1 MRLKFDFSFKSCYNK
16 MGFYIYKK
24 IKFAAQ
30 WNLTQLDAAAIP
42 RENLT
47 PGRSSSCFEI

>member
-1 MRLKFDFSFKSCYNK
+1 

-42 RENLT
+42 VK
-47 PGRSSSCFEI
+47 I